1 MKAYYRLIVLL
12 LTVAAVLGATAC
24 GNPASG
30 DRTSATTEDASG
42 GTPAGTS
49 VPAETLSPEDAALA
63 DRAAAIL
70 WETYT
75 LPDRRCFEVNVSHH
89 VSSDKADVEFRL
101 YIGGYRT
108 WESYSVYFA
117 EDGSVAHVFDA
128 HAGVYSRFLEAA
140 TPARIAAAEASLEEQ
155 VKTYD
160 AHSPF
165 YLSVDDEG
173 CLCLTCEVI
182 VDKAFGDH
190 EHKFFVARICSAE

>member
-1 MKAYYRLIVLL
+1 M
-12 LTVAAVLGATAC
+12 
-24 GNPASG
+24 
-30 DRTSATTEDASG
+30 
-42 GTPAGTS
+42 
-49 VPAETLSPEDAALA
+49 
-63 DRAAAIL
+63 
-70 WETYT
+70 
-75 LPDRRCFEVNVSHH
+75 NVSHH

-117 EDGSVAHVFDA
+117 EDGSVARVFDA